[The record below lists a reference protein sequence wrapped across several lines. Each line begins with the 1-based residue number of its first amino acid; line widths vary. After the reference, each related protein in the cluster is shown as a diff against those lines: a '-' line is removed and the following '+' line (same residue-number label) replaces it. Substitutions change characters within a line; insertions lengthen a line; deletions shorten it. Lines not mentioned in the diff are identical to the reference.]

1 MHLSLGFYR
10 LTFVGVFITTQ
21 SKSIISDMGILIT
34 ILIVAFWI
42 YNYFKFRRMNS
53 YYKVMVSYLIMEVQN
68 APSRD
73 LMLRLSSAL
82 IHIQHYRDAYEILIK
97 LSNGCASLDEEQK
110 IRANMEFC
118 KNPVTG
124 LSEAKNLNHSY
135 WHNFLLV
142 RLGKRRYDFLTE
154 QDYLMTNSIQR
165 KV

>member
-1 MHLSLGFYR
+1 
-10 LTFVGVFITTQ
+10 
-21 SKSIISDMGILIT
+21 MGILIT
-34 ILIVAFWI
+34 ILIIAFWI

-53 YYKVMVSYLIMEVQN
+53 YYKVMVGYLAMEVRN
-68 APSRD
+68 ASSRD

-82 IHIQHYRDAYEILIK
+82 IHIQHYRDAYEILVNQ
-97 LSNGCASLDEEQK
+97 SNGYISPDEEQK

-118 KNPVTG
+118 KNPVPG

-165 KV
+165 NV